1 MLEKLEFSLL
11 SGSHVKLMLQ
21 PGLCYKQN
29 HNLRLHYN
37 NDKSIFLWK
46 HNLQAQ
52 TKLMER
58 HNNLWNA
65 NTTMQENWRREGW
78 AARSGQVDV
87 NKQINVIELWQ
98 TMWSESM
105 CHSAVNSIHVQNSCI
120 MRFKPLCVDITRCHM
135 VFPYAKE
142 RYVV

>member
-21 PGLCYKQN
+21 PGLCYQQN

-37 NDKSIFLWK
+37 NDKSSCENTNFERKPNW
-46 HNLQAQ
+46 
-52 TKLMER
+52 MER
-58 HNNLWNA
+58 HSNLWKA
-65 NTTMQENWRREGW
+65 NTTMQENWRRDGW
-78 AARSGQVDV
+78 TARSGQVDG

-98 TMWSESM
+98 TMWPESM

-120 MRFKPLCVDITRCHM
+120 MRCKALCVGFTRCHM
-135 VFPYAKE
+135 VSPYAKE
-142 RYVV
+142 CYVV